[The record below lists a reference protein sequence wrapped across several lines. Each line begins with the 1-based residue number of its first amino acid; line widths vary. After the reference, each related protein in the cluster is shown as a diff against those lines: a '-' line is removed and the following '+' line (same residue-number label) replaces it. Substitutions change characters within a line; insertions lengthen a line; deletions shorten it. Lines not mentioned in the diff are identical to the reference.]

1 MSLKYNDTHKTVGH
15 AAHMLLIK
23 TLKLT
28 VSSNLCIWAMER
40 PKAMLK
46 GVKIEPGVVWQVCD
60 KNTKIKE

>member
-1 MSLKYNDTHKTVGH
+1 
-15 AAHMLLIK
+15 MLLIK

-60 KNTKIKE
+60 KNSKIKE